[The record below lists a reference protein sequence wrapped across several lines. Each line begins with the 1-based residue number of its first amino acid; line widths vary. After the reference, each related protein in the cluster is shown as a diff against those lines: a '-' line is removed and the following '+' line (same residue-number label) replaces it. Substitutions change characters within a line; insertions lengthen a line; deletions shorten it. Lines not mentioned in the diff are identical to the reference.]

1 MADKQPLNID
11 EQQAMTRAMGLMV
24 QQCPVVS
31 QRKATVRIEDV
42 ATKPN
47 VIGLFPMQ
55 GAVYVSKYIS
65 GAFTAQYPFMLRYR
79 VKPGNDESKITAS
92 EALGLIGEW
101 LEGRDITFNNNSYQ
115 ISAYPELTDGRTI
128 TAIERQT
135 TAFLSSLYDDGT
147 ADYQINMVV
156 TYSKKKG

>member
-11 EQQAMTRAMGLMV
+11 EQQAMTKAMGLMV
-24 QQCPVVS
+24 QKCPVVA
-31 QRKATVRIEDV
+31 QRKVTVRIEDV

-65 GAFTAQYPFMLRYR
+65 GAFVAQYPFMLRYR
-79 VKPGNDESKITAS
+79 VKPGSDDSKITAG
-92 EALGLIGEW
+92 ETLGLIGEW
-101 LEGRDITFNNNSYQ
+101 LEGRSITYGNKTYQ
-115 ISAYPELTDGRTI
+115 VSAYPELTDGRTI
-128 TAIERQT
+128 DNIERQT
-135 TAFLSSLYDDGT
+135 TAFLSALYDDGT

-156 TYSKKKG
+156 TYSRKRG